1 MRLSLISAGAALL
14 MSGSA
19 ITAKAEAWSLDSC
32 INYAIEHNL
41 DVRSALIERYKGELN
56 VTEAKDRFLPTLT
69 AGAAQSWSF
78 GRGLTAENT
87 YANRNTSS
95 LGWNANLSLPIFQGL
110 SALRQLR
117 QAQANIRTL
126 DLQVENAKDN
136 VTLGIMAYYLQVLYN
151 REMLAVRREELRLSQ
166 TQLERQEALFASDK
180 VPEVDVLQAK
190 AQVASCEVAV
200 VNAENDYRLALV
212 DLTRALELDDTDGF
226 DILPVDLD
234 SNPTLLPTADE
245 VYRNALQNNNGILAA
260 RSSVSLADHSVSLAK
275 SGYLPTLS
283 FNAGLGSNYYT
294 LSGVENPPFSHQMRD
309 NFSKSLGFSLNIPI
323 FDAFS
328 TRNRVRQASAQRLSA
343 ELELQRR
350 ESDLLKTIRQ
360 AYSQAEG
367 ATAQYRAGEVAVT
380 SAKAALD
387 AMTDKYTYGRANA
400 TEWEQARS
408 NYITTLSQQ
417 VQAKYEMILRT
428 RILNFYNDGPDRI
441 R

>member
-1 MRLSLISAGAALL
+1 MRLPVIFAGTVMLMASSVSARG
-14 MSGSA
+14 
-19 ITAKAEAWSLDSC
+19 EAWSLDSC
-32 INYAIEHNL
+32 INYAIDHNL
-41 DVRSALIERYKGELN
+41 DVRSALIERYKGDLN
-56 VTEAKDRFLPTLT
+56 VTEAKDRFLPTLS

-95 LGWNANLSLPIFQGL
+95 LGWNANLSLPLFQGL
-110 SALRQLR
+110 SAMRQLR

-126 DLQVENAKDN
+126 DLQVEDAKDN

-166 TQLERQEALFASDK
+166 TQLQRQNDLLESGK

-190 AQVASCEVAV
+190 AQVASGEVAV

-212 DLTRALELDDTDGF
+212 DLTRALELDDTRDF

-234 SNPTLLPTADE
+234 SNISLPASADE
-245 VYRNALQNNNGILAA
+245 VYRNALNTNNGILAA
-260 RSSVSLADHSVSLAK
+260 RSGITLAEHAVSIAK

-294 LSGVENPPFSHQMRD
+294 LSGVENPPFGRQMKD
-309 NFSKSLGFSLNIPI
+309 NFSKSIGFSLNIPI

-328 TRNRVRQASAQRLSA
+328 TRNRVRQARAQRLSA
-343 ELELQRR
+343 ELEVQRR

-367 ATAQYRAGEVAVT
+367 ATAQYKAGEAAVT

-408 NYITTLSQQ
+408 TYITTLSQQ

-428 RILNFYNDGPDRI
+428 RILNFYNKSL
-441 R
+441 

>member
-1 MRLSLISAGAALL
+1 MRLPVIFAGLVMLMASSVSARG
-14 MSGSA
+14 
-19 ITAKAEAWSLDSC
+19 EAWSLDSC
-32 INYAIEHNL
+32 INYAINHNL
-41 DVRSALIERYKGELN
+41 DVRSALIERYKGDLN
-56 VTEAKDRFLPTLT
+56 VTEAKDRFLPTLS

-95 LGWNANLSLPIFQGL
+95 LGWNANLSLPLFQGL
-110 SALRQLR
+110 SAMRQLR

-126 DLQVENAKDN
+126 DLQVEDAKDN

-166 TQLERQEALFASDK
+166 TQLQRQSDLLESGK

-190 AQVASCEVAV
+190 AQVASGEVAV

-212 DLTRALELDDTDGF
+212 DLTRALELDDTRDF

-234 SNPTLLPTADE
+234 SNISLPASADE
-245 VYRNALQNNNGILAA
+245 VYRNALNTNNGILAA
-260 RSSVSLADHSVSLAK
+260 RSGITLADHAVSIAK

-294 LSGVENPPFSHQMRD
+294 LSGVENPPFGRQMKD
-309 NFSKSLGFSLNIPI
+309 NFSKSIGFSLNIPI

-328 TRNRVRQASAQRLSA
+328 TRNRVRQARAQRLSA
-343 ELELQRR
+343 ELEVQRR

-367 ATAQYRAGEVAVT
+367 ATAQYKAGEAAVT

-408 NYITTLSQQ
+408 TYITTLSQQ

-428 RILNFYNDGPDRI
+428 RILNFYNKSL
-441 R
+441 

>member
-1 MRLSLISAGAALL
+1 MRLPVIFAGTALL
-14 MSGSA
+14 LSCSM
-19 ITAKAEAWSLDSC
+19 TAAADAWSLDSC
-32 INYAIEHNL
+32 ISYAIDHNL
-41 DVRSALIERYKGELN
+41 DVRSAVIERYKGDLS
-56 VTEAKDRFLPTLT
+56 VTEAKDRFLPSLS
-69 AGAAQSWSF
+69 AGAAQSWNF
-78 GRGLTAENT
+78 GRGLTADNT

-95 LGWNANLSLPIFQGL
+95 FGWNANFSLPIFQGL

-117 QAQANIRTL
+117 QAQANLRTL
-126 DLQVENAKDN
+126 DLQLENAKDD

-166 TQLERQEALFASDK
+166 TQLQQQETLLQAGK

-190 AQVASCEVAV
+190 AHVATGEVAV

-212 DLTRALELDDTDGF
+212 DLTRALELDDTEGF
-226 DILPVDLD
+226 DILPVDFD
-234 SNPTLLPTADE
+234 SNMLLPASADE
-245 VYRNALQNNNGILAA
+245 VYRNALNTNNGILAA
-260 RSSVSLADHSVSLAK
+260 RSTIGLARHAVSVAQ

-294 LSGVENPPFSHQMRD
+294 LSGVENPSFSRQMKD
-309 NFSKSLGFSLNIPI
+309 NFSKSIGFSLNIPI

-328 TRNRVRQASAQRLSA
+328 TRNRVRQARVQQLSAQL
-343 ELELQRR
+343 ELERR
-350 ESDLLKTIRQ
+350 ESELLKTIRQ

-380 SAKAALD
+380 AAKAALD
-387 AMTDKYTYGRANA
+387 AMTDKYTYGKANA

-408 NYITTLSQQ
+408 TYITTLSQQ

-428 RILNFYNDGPDRI
+428 KILNFYNKH
-441 R
+441 

>member
-1 MRLSLISAGAALL
+1 MRLPVIFAGTVMLMASSVSARG
-14 MSGSA
+14 
-19 ITAKAEAWSLDSC
+19 EAWSLDSC
-32 INYAIEHNL
+32 INYAIDHNL
-41 DVRSALIERYKGELN
+41 DVRSALIERYKGDLN
-56 VTEAKDRFLPTLT
+56 VTEAKDRFLPTLS

-95 LGWNANLSLPIFQGL
+95 LGWNANLSLPLFQGL
-110 SALRQLR
+110 SAMRQLR

-126 DLQVENAKDN
+126 DLQVEDAKDN

-166 TQLERQEALFASDK
+166 TQLQRQNDLLESGK

-190 AQVASCEVAV
+190 AQVASGEVAV

-212 DLTRALELDDTDGF
+212 DLTRALELDDTRDF

-234 SNPTLLPTADE
+234 CNIALPASADV
-245 VYRNALQNNNGILAA
+245 VYRNALNTNNGILAA
-260 RSSVSLADHSVSLAK
+260 RSGITLADHAVSIAK

-294 LSGVENPPFSHQMRD
+294 LSGVENPPFGRQMKD
-309 NFSKSLGFSLNIPI
+309 NFSKSIGFSLNIPI

-328 TRNRVRQASAQRLSA
+328 TRNRVRQARAQRLSA
-343 ELELQRR
+343 ELEVQRR

-367 ATAQYRAGEVAVT
+367 ATAQYKAGEAAVT

-408 NYITTLSQQ
+408 TYITTLSQQ

-428 RILNFYNDGPDRI
+428 RILNFYNKSL
-441 R
+441 

>member
-1 MRLSLISAGAALL
+1 MRLPVIIAGTAILLIS
-14 MSGSA
+14 SVSA
-19 ITAKAEAWSLDSC
+19 RGEAWSLDSC
-32 INYAIEHNL
+32 INYAIDHNL
-41 DVRSALIERYKGELN
+41 DVRSALIERYKGDLN
-56 VTEAKDRFLPTLT
+56 VTEAKDRFLPTLS

-95 LGWNANLSLPIFQGL
+95 LGWNANLSLPLFQGL

-126 DLQVENAKDN
+126 DLQVEDAKDN
-136 VTLGIMAYYLQVLYN
+136 VTLGIMAYYLQVLYS
-151 REMLAVRREELRLSQ
+151 REMLAVRREELHLSQ
-166 TQLERQEALFASDK
+166 SQLQRQNDLLESGK
-180 VPEVDVLQAK
+180 VPEADVLQAK
-190 AQVASCEVAV
+190 AQVASGEVAV
-200 VNAENDYRLALV
+200 VYAENDYRLALV
-212 DLTRALELDDTDGF
+212 DLTRALELDDTRGF
-226 DILPVDLD
+226 DILPVDFD
-234 SNPTLLPTADE
+234 STISLPASADD
-245 VYRNALQNNNGILAA
+245 VYRNALNTNNGILAA
-260 RSSVSLADHSVSLAK
+260 RSGITQADHAVSIAK

-294 LSGVENPPFSHQMRD
+294 LSGVENPSFARQMKD
-309 NFSKSLGFSLNIPI
+309 NFSKSIGFSLNIPI

-328 TRNRVRQASAQRLSA
+328 TRNRVRQARAQRLSA
-343 ELELQRR
+343 ELEVQRR

-367 ATAQYRAGEVAVT
+367 ATAQYKAGEAAVT

-428 RILNFYNDGPDRI
+428 RILNFYNNGSQANR
-441 R
+441 

>member
-1 MRLSLISAGAALL
+1 MRLPVIFAGTVMLMASSVSARG
-14 MSGSA
+14 
-19 ITAKAEAWSLDSC
+19 EAWSLDSC
-32 INYAIEHNL
+32 INYAIDHNL
-41 DVRSALIERYKGELN
+41 DVRSALIERYKGDLN
-56 VTEAKDRFLPTLT
+56 VTEAKDRFLPTLS

-95 LGWNANLSLPIFQGL
+95 LGWNANLSLPLFQGL
-110 SALRQLR
+110 SAMRQLR

-126 DLQVENAKDN
+126 DLQVEDAKDN

-166 TQLERQEALFASDK
+166 TQLQRQNDLLESGK

-190 AQVASCEVAV
+190 AQVASGEVAV
-200 VNAENDYRLALV
+200 GNAENDYRLALV
-212 DLTRALELDDTDGF
+212 DLPRALELDDTRDF

-234 SNPTLLPTADE
+234 CNIALPASADE
-245 VYRNALQNNNGILAA
+245 VYRNALNTNNGILAA
-260 RSSVSLADHSVSLAK
+260 RSGITLADHAVSIAK

-294 LSGVENPPFSHQMRD
+294 LSGVENPPFGRQMKD
-309 NFSKSLGFSLNIPI
+309 NFSKSIGFSLNIPI

-328 TRNRVRQASAQRLSA
+328 TRNRVRQARAQRLSA
-343 ELELQRR
+343 ELEVQRR

-367 ATAQYRAGEVAVT
+367 ATAQYKAGETAVT

-408 NYITTLSQQ
+408 TYITTISQQ

-428 RILNFYNDGPDRI
+428 RILNFYNKSL
-441 R
+441 